1 MKRITGIV
9 IAIFILI
16 FTESSL
22 ATGLPVVDIGA
33 IIQLGRELDKM
44 DSEYNEMKKEYAN
57 AQDRLKEAKEL
68 SSDSEG
74 HYGYGNLLDG
84 GQYTRNR
91 EWSPDNW
98 QDVLK
103 GLAGGNPARYQQLLS
118 QYQSDN
124 PSMSSS
130 DYSMGAGHYNA
141 IVYQNQIQD
150 NQAATVTATYA
161 FNNIAEHIQHIRAIS
176 KQIEAAPNAKSA
188 EDLNT
193 RMQGEEAYV
202 SVEMLKQ
209 LALMNEQKADENSN
223 QIRYETQSAKFNRL
237 PDQ

>member
-1 MKRITGIV
+1 MRKKIK
-9 IAIFILI
+9 IAAAFIIFIFPI
-16 FTESSL
+16 ASF
-22 ATGLPVVDIGA
+22 ANLPVFDAASFAQLVD
-33 IIQLGRELDKM
+33 QLITLNH
-44 DSEYNEMKKEYAN
+44 EYKEMKKEYAN

-118 QYQSDN
+118 QYQNDN

-176 KQIEAAPNAKSA
+176 KQIESAPNAKSA